1 MERDRKGGENGGEG
15 EEVMLGRRGS
25 PALTRG
31 RGARRGRTTVTRE
44 SSPTRK
50 GRGAVIGCTQA
61 QDR

>member
-1 MERDRKGGENGGEG
+1 
-15 EEVMLGRRGS
+15 MLGRRGW
-25 PALTRG
+25 PAPTRG

-44 SSPTRK
+44 SSPARK